1 MTLTKLQRVTI
12 LIQYLIKTS
21 NEGILMKIIK
31 SIFYSCFLFSII
43 GCSNSPDLELYKE
56 QTPKLDLQN
65 YFTGPIKAWGLV
77 QDRSG
82 NVVRRFDVDMVG
94 SWEGNIGTLDEDFRY
109 YDGETQKR
117 IWTIK
122 KISNTEY
129 PGTAEDILDNAEA
142 RVKGNAMQWIYQ
154 MDLPVGDNTYRITFD
169 DWMFL
174 MNDGVL
180 INRSYLKKFGITVA
194 ELTLFMQKQD
204 P

>member
-1 MTLTKLQRVTI
+1 MN
-12 LIQYLIKTS
+12 LIKTTLIMFIS
-21 NEGILMKIIK
+21 L
-31 SIFYSCFLFSII
+31 IFCSCS
-43 GCSNSPDLELYKE
+43 SSPDLELYKD
-56 QTPKLDLQN
+56 QGPKLDLQD

-94 SWEGNIGTLDEDFRY
+94 SWEGNTGTLDEDFRY

-122 KISNTEY
+122 RISNQEY
-129 PGTAEDILDNAEA
+129 EGTAGDILDKATA
-142 RVKGNAMQWIYQ
+142 KVQGNAMQWIYK
-154 MDLPVGDNTYRITFD
+154 MDLPVGDTTYRITFD

-180 INRSYLKKFGITVA
+180 INRSYLKKFGIVVA
-194 ELTLFMQKQD
+194 ELTLFMQKQKL